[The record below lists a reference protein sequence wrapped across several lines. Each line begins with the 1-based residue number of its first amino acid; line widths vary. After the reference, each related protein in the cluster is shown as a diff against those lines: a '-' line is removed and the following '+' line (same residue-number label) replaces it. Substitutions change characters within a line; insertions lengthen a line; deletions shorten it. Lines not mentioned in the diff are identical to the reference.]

1 MKLIKKILIAED
13 ELLIG
18 LALKMQLEKLGFEVA
33 NITEA
38 NEAFNVAIEI
48 QPDII
53 IMDVYLKNKTT
64 GIDTAK
70 RLREIGNE
78 TPIIFTTGN
87 SLNETL
93 LQINEISNSK
103 ALSNPVEFDVLVDL
117 ILNFKKNI

>member
-1 MKLIKKILIAED
+1 MKTNKKILIAED
-13 ELLIG
+13 ELLIAKV
-18 LALKMQLEKLGFEVA
+18 LRMQLEKLGFEVA
-33 NITEA
+33 NVTDA
-38 NEAFNVAIEI
+38 NEAFNVTIEI

-64 GIDTAK
+64 GIDAAK

-93 LQINEISNSK
+93 LQIAEISNSK
-103 ALSNPVEFDVLVDL
+103 ALSKPVEFDVLVNL
-117 ILNFKKNI
+117 ITNYTN